1 MEQTAVKKPPVV
13 EVENNGFKF
22 KALMSAD
29 LMIAHLYIE
38 QIDQERIWDVS
49 TQELSDFLKNAGIVY
64 GIKEDVLE
72 KLLTEPVFNRNI
84 EIARGNAPGK
94 GIDSESEMLFE
105 LAGDKAPVVGDDG
118 YIDYKN
124 LSLIN
129 NAVAGQPLAKKIP
142 ATVGPPGVTVTGQEI
157 PGKMGKDK
165 ALPKGANTVVSEE
178 NPDLLIAAK
187 DGAITFS
194 NNLVSIDNVYK
205 INSDVDTATG
215 NIDFVGSL
223 QITGEVKAGFQ
234 VKAAGNIEIGK
245 NIEDAQIISGGSV
258 VAKGGFVGS
267 GKGLIKATEDVF
279 VKYVENQEIIAGNDV
294 NVGGEAMNS
303 KIVAKNAVI
312 LKGQKAVIVGGIVSA
327 GKLIEASII
336 GSQFGTPTIVRAGF
350 NTELMD
356 ELNKI
361 ETEIN
366 RLDSDN
372 ERIKKAL
379 YTLVRLELD
388 NKLGAAQ
395 KAAMKQL
402 KDQQVEIP
410 NHIEQLQK
418 HRKELIAKISENKKA
433 KIEVKN
439 MTYPGTIIQIGML
452 KREINK
458 MIGHCTFGVSNDKIV
473 IMSHS

>member
-1 MEQTAVKKPPVV
+1 MEQTAAKKPPAV

-22 KALMSAD
+22 KALISAD

-38 QIDQERIWDVS
+38 QIDKDHVWDLC
-49 TQELSDFLKNAGIVY
+49 TKDLIDFLNNAGIIY
-64 GIKEDVLE
+64 GINNDVLE
-72 KLLTEPVFNRNI
+72 KLSTEPIFGKNI
-84 EIARGNAPGK
+84 EIARGDALGK
-94 GIDSESEMLFE
+94 GNDSGFELLFE
-105 LAGDKAPVVGDDG
+105 LASDKAPVVGDDG

-124 LSLIN
+124 LNLIS

-142 ATVGPPGVTVTGQEI
+142 AAAGSPGITVTGQKV

-165 ALPKGANTVVSEE
+165 ALPKGANTVISEE
-178 NPDLLIAAK
+178 NPDLLIAVK

-194 NNLVSIDNVYK
+194 NNLISIDSVYK

-223 QITGEVKAGFQ
+223 QISGDVKSGFQ

-245 NIEDAQIISGGSV
+245 NIEDAQIISGGTV

-267 GKGLIKATEDVF
+267 GKGIIKAVEDVF
-279 VKYVENQEIIAGNDV
+279 VKYVENQEVNAGNDV
-294 NVGGEAMNS
+294 NIGGEAMNS
-303 KIVAKNAVI
+303 KIIAKNAVI
-312 LKGQKAVIVGGIVSA
+312 LKGQKAVIVGGCVSA

-336 GSQFGTPTIVRAGF
+336 GSEFGTPTIVRAGY

-356 ELNKI
+356 ELNKVD
-361 ETEIN
+361 TEIN
-366 RLDSDN
+366 RLNIDN

-388 NKLGAAQ
+388 NKLSEAQ
-395 KAAMKQL
+395 KAPMKQL

-410 NHIEQLQK
+410 NHIKQLEK
-418 HRKELIAKISENKKA
+418 HKEELVAKLNENKKA
-433 KIEVKN
+433 KIEVKD
-439 MTYPGTIIQIGML
+439 TIYPGTTVQIGML

-458 MIGHCTFGVSNDKIV
+458 VLNRCTFGASRDKIV
-473 IMSHS
+473 IMSHG